1 MKTETL
7 NISAYGR
14 KTESDHNLTFPI
26 VNLQCKYNGNINRAK
41 YSLAVQELI
50 IEWNDSQTEMCGYI
64 HCDAIEDAISKNA
77 RSYHTKVD
85 EDRKREQNM
94 KELLCF
100 VKPPG
105 RKTSFIQIPTNE
117 LRFASLDMKKFK
129 THRTDRYQTDSFNH
143 DVEISLKPLFDANEV
158 LPIKHS
164 HITVE
169 IHIVH

>member
-1 MKTETL
+1 
-7 NISAYGR
+7 
-14 KTESDHNLTFPI
+14 
-26 VNLQCKYNGNINRAK
+26 
-41 YSLAVQELI
+41 
-50 IEWNDSQTEMCGYI
+50 
-64 HCDAIEDAISKNA
+64 
-77 RSYHTKVD
+77 
-85 EDRKREQNM
+85 M

-105 RKTSFIQIPTNE
+105 RKTSFIKIPTNE
-117 LRFASLDMKKFK
+117 RIFASLDMKKFK
-129 THRTDRYQTDSFNH
+129 TQRTDRYQTDSFNH